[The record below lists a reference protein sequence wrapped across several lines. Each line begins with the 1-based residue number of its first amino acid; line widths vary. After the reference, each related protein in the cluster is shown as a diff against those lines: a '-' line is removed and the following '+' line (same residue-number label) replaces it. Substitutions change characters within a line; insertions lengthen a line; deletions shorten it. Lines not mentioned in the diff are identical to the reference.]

1 VCNTPT
7 EFEQS
12 IETLFHVTTGNF
24 KLDMKFVFVLR
35 ILDELIRQSFNGR
48 KIIIPLK
55 TTHVVNSSS

>member
-1 VCNTPT
+1 MTHWSDVSYSKWDIVCNTPT

-35 ILDELIRQSFNGR
+35 ILDE
-48 KIIIPLK
+48 
-55 TTHVVNSSS
+55 